1 LVIEEKYPEVQL
13 LFKAGKEK
21 GYLLYE
27 EIQTVLSDEVTAAP
41 NDLEQVYTRF
51 FEMGI
56 EIVTDPDRAA
66 RKRAALEA
74 ESAEDARE
82 AVEKTND
89 PVRMYL
95 REMGTVKLLDREG
108 EVRIAKR
115 IEQGEAKIYQ
125 ALANNPLVLGEI
137 LKLLE
142 NAGRDS
148 RVVNEL
154 VNAPEEEEDDE
165 REEPVQTESV
175 DDRARRRIEQI
186 LATFKKIAALDKDI
200 KRMKFKA
207 RTLKKGSRALLRIEN
222 SIDRKIAEMSRLIRA
237 ADFTPALLN
246 RAIGILKDIDRQ
258 MSIPEST
265 IRQDTNTLKK
275 EKNPTRL
282 DFYKRRIAKYKKTLR
297 ELEQKFG
304 VTHEDVK
311 KTLRQVREG
320 EEEADQAKHELIV
333 ANLRLVVSIAKKYTN
348 RGLQFLDLIQEGNIG
363 LMKAVEKFE
372 HRRGYKFS
380 TYATWWIRQAIT
392 RAIADQA
399 RTIRIPVHM
408 IETIH
413 KLTRT
418 SRSLVQEL
426 GREPNAEEIAKRMD
440 MPVSKV
446 RKIMKIAQEPI
457 SLETPIGEEEDSH
470 LGDFIEDRQV
480 LSPMESV
487 LVSNL
492 QDQTRRVLKSLTPRE
507 EQVLKM
513 RFGVGDGSE
522 HTLEEVGRSFNVTR
536 ERIRQIESKAL
547 RKLRHPSR
555 AKKLKPFLETIR

>member
-1 LVIEEKYPEVQL
+1 LAIEEKFPEVGVL
-13 LFKAGKEK
+13 LKAGKEK

-27 EIQTVLSDEVTAAP
+27 EIHTILSDEATAVP
-41 NDLEQVYTRF
+41 DELEQIYERF
-51 FEMGI
+51 FDLGV

-66 RKRAALEA
+66 RKRAALEG
-74 ESAEDARE
+74 ESAEEARE

-125 ALANNPLVLGEI
+125 ALANNPIVLEEI

-148 RVVNEL
+148 RMVNEL
-154 VNAPEEEEDDE
+154 VNLSSEDEEDLDE
-165 REEPVQTESV
+165 RATQ
-175 DDRARRRIEQI
+175 RIENV
-186 LATFKKIAALDKDI
+186 LGSFKKIAALDKDI

-207 RTLKKGSRALLRIEN
+207 RTIKKGTKALSRIEA
-222 SIDRKIAEMSRLIRA
+222 SIDRKIAEMARLIRA
-237 ADFTPALLN
+237 ADFTPAVLN

-258 MSIPEST
+258 MSVPEST
-265 IRQDTNTLKK
+265 IRQDTAVLKK
-275 EKNPTRL
+275 EKNATRI
-282 DFYKRRIAKYKKTLR
+282 DFYKRRITKYRKTLR

-304 VTHEDVK
+304 VSHEDVK

-320 EEEADQAKHELIV
+320 EDEADQAKHELIV

-408 IETIH
+408 IETIN

-470 LGDFIEDRQV
+470 LGDFIEDRGV
-480 LSPMESV
+480 LSPIDAV

-492 QDQTRRVLKSLTPRE
+492 QEQTRRVLKSLTPRE

>member
-1 LVIEEKYPEVQL
+1 LVIEEKYPEVQI
-13 LFKAGKEK
+13 LFKAGKDK

-27 EIQTVLSDEVTAAP
+27 EIQTVLSDDATATP
-41 NDLEQVYTRF
+41 EDLEEVYTRF

-66 RKRAALEA
+66 RKRAALDS

-125 ALANNPLVLGEI
+125 ALANNPVVLAEI
-137 LKLLE
+137 LRLLE
-142 NAGRDS
+142 SAGRDS
-148 RVVNEL
+148 RMVNEL
-154 VNAPEEEEDDE
+154 VNLSEEEEEED
-165 REEPVQTESV
+165 EEDSQDL
-175 DDRARRRIEQI
+175 DDRASRRIESV
-186 LATFKKIAALDKDI
+186 LATFRRIGALDKDI

-207 RTLKKGSRALLRIEN
+207 RTLKRGTKALARIET
-222 SIDRKIAEMSRLIRA
+222 SIDKKIADVARLIRA
-237 ADFTPALLN
+237 ADFTPAVLN
-246 RAIGILKDIDRQ
+246 RAIGILRDIDRQ
-258 MSIPEST
+258 MSIPELT
-265 IRQDTNTLKK
+265 IRQDTTILKK
-275 EKNPTRL
+275 EKDPTRI
-282 DFYKRRIAKYKKTLR
+282 DFYKRRIAKYRRTVR
-297 ELEQKFG
+297 ELEVKFG
-304 VTHEDVK
+304 VSHEDVK

-408 IETIH
+408 IETIN

-470 LGDFIEDRQV
+470 LGDFIEDRGV

>member
-1 LVIEEKYPEVQL
+1 MIEEKHPEVQL
-13 LFKAGKEK
+13 LFKAGREK

-27 EIQTVLSDEVTAAP
+27 EIQSILSDELTADP
-41 NDLEQVYTRF
+41 RDLEDVYVRF
-51 FEMGI
+51 FDLGI

-74 ESAEDARE
+74 ETAEEARE

-125 ALANNPLVLGEI
+125 GLANNPIVLEEI

-148 RVVNEL
+148 RMVNEL
-154 VNAPEEEEDDE
+154 VNLGEDEEEM
-165 REEPVQTESV
+165 
-175 DDRARRRIEQI
+175 DDRATRRIENV
-186 LATFKKIAALDKDI
+186 LASFKKIGALDKDI

-207 RTLKKGSRALLRIEN
+207 RTIKRGTKALVRIE
-222 SIDRKIAEMSRLIRA
+222 SAIDKRIAEMARLIRA
-237 ADFTPALLN
+237 ADFTPAVLN
-246 RAIGILKDIDRQ
+246 RAIGILRDIDRQ
-258 MSIPEST
+258 MSVPEFT
-265 IRQDTNTLKK
+265 IRQDTATLKK
-275 EKNPTRL
+275 EKNPTRI
-282 DFYKRRIAKYKKTLR
+282 DFYRRRISKYKKAMR
-297 ELEQKFG
+297 DLEQKFG

-311 KTLRQVREG
+311 KTQRMVREG
-320 EEEADQAKHELIV
+320 EEDADQAKHELIV

-408 IETIH
+408 IETIN

-480 LSPMESV
+480 LSPIDSV

-492 QDQTRRVLKSLTPRE
+492 QEQTRRVLKSLTPRE